1 MTPPQLI
8 TDLMRLM
15 LLLAP
20 SAAIICLVLAG
31 LGLRQG
37 SIPDALVGGNFAKW
51 MFWAIV
57 FLTLPQLISWF
68 PSFGVPATLPGG
80 GIGTG
85 WLANLQSDLASFVQ
99 SFVLRR
105 LATSLAAFFVL
116 RAILATVQGGH
127 PLPSIL
133 AAMFLLAIQTT
144 LSLINSYN
152 SGTSYATADVLDSL
166 WNYVAGT
173 LCPIAAGLAIIGA
186 IWNFVS
192 HRAVMPLVGAA
203 LGLLT
208 VSSIWKLIN
217 SMM

>member
-1 MTPPQLI
+1 MAPPQLLS
-8 TDLMRLM
+8 DFMRLM

-31 LGLRQG
+31 LSLRQG
-37 SIPDALVGGNFAKW
+37 SIPDALIGGNFAKW
-51 MFWAIV
+51 MFWAVV

-68 PSFGVPATLPGG
+68 PSFGVPAPLPGG
-80 GIGTG
+80 GVGTG
-85 WLANLQSDLASFVQ
+85 WMANLQTDVANFVQ
-99 SFVLRR
+99 NFVMNR
-105 LATSLAAFFVL
+105 LALTFAAFFVL
-116 RAILATVQGGH
+116 RAILDTVQGGH

-144 LSLINSYN
+144 LNLIQSYN

-166 WNYVAGT
+166 WNYTAGT
-173 LCPIAAGLAIIGA
+173 ICPIAAGLAIIGA
-186 IWNFVS
+186 IWNFVG
-192 HRAVMPLVGAA
+192 RRPVMPLVGAT

-208 VSSIWKLIN
+208 VSAIWKLVT